1 MVLETHTYPF
11 LLVSW
16 ISKIPSRHNIY
27 IKRVLIDS
35 SRTSHS
41 PILCAASEDGGILPP
56 THGQNSQDGA
66 FFLSFFLTKKK
77 NKPICWV
84 AFCPLFQISVTDP
97 LHAGARWLGKAS
109 VKGLRRIF
117 MVNYSFTARYPA
129 VRRVIFG
136 NVHML
141 GPPPP
146 IFTTTSWQM
155 YSRVPIHL
163 TRGVS

>member
-41 PILCAASEDGGILPP
+41 PLLCAASEDGGILPP
-56 THGQNSQDGA
+56 IHGQNSQDGA
-66 FFLSFFLTKKK
+66 FFLNKKEK
-77 NKPICWV
+77 QTY
-84 AFCPLFQISVTDP
+84 LLGGLLSSISDFSDRP

-117 MVNYSFTARYPA
+117 MVNYSFTARHPA

-136 NVHML
+136 NVHM
-141 GPPPP
+141 PPPP
-146 IFTTTSWQM
+146 IFTTTSRQM

>member
-41 PILCAASEDGGILPP
+41 PLLCAASEDDGILPP
-56 THGQNSQDGA
+56 IHGQNSQDGA
-66 FFLSFFLTKKK
+66 FFFLLFFLFFLTKKK

-84 AFCPLFQISVTDP
+84 AFCPLFQISVADP
-97 LHAGARWLGKAS
+97 LLAGARWLGKAS

-117 MVNYSFTARYPA
+117 MVNYSFTAPHPA

-136 NVHML
+136 NVHVL
-141 GPPPP
+141 LPPPSYLQP
-146 IFTTTSWQM
+146 
-155 YSRVPIHL
+155 R
-163 TRGVS
+163 RGKCTPASQSI